1 MMESANP
8 KEIYRVTEVLLF
20 VFLIGLPCPEI
31 HVCGESSAINLVE
44 RLVSSCNDELEV
56 RLAWKIF
63 SSLDTDSHNTSVEHV
78 LCQPQY

>member
-1 MMESANP
+1 MVSANQ
-8 KEIYRVTEVLLF
+8 KEIYCVTEVLFF

-31 HVCGESSAINLVE
+31 HVCGESSAVNLVE

-56 RLAWKIF
+56 RLAWEIF

-78 LCQPQY
+78 LCQSQY